1 MTRKERI
8 EALLATLTPTA
19 LQVLNESDAH
29 AGPPGRESHFRVR
42 VVSPAFD
49 GQNRVARHRTV
60 NKTLAELLTPGGIHA
75 LAIEAYTPDEWAKR
89 NGEGQ
94 QSPDCEG
101 RREEAL

>member
-8 EALLATLTPTA
+8 ESLLAALTPTS

-42 VVSPAFD
+42 VVSDAFD
-49 GQNRVARHRTV
+49 GQRLVARHRLV
-60 NKTLAELLTPGGIHA
+60 NKTLRELLAPGGIHA

-89 NGEGQ
+89 AGEGQ
-94 QSPDCEG
+94 ESPDCEG
-101 RREEAL
+101 RRDEKL